1 MAWERKNKIEEKEC
15 VHNDAAAPCI
25 KNIIYLQKEHYIVY
39 SCPTLYTGKYND
51 QNESLMLHTY
61 QTFILSLSH
70 TSARSYNPVFVLSIM
85 SRLLTLSYCVHNH
98 FFYLSDENSMLNL
111 ALDSASPVEQL
122 CCFVQAARREW
133 AASAWRRDTKGLS
146 PPPVTLSARH
156 VI

>member
-1 MAWERKNKIEEKEC
+1 M
-15 VHNDAAAPCI
+15 I
-25 KNIIYLQKEHYIVY
+25 KM
-39 SCPTLYTGKYND
+39 
-51 QNESLMLHTY
+51 SLMLHTY

-70 TSARSYNPVFVLSIM
+70 SSARSYNPVFVLSIM